1 MAEMKVV
8 YMAVSELVPYENNP
22 RNNEKAV
29 EAVAN
34 SIREFGFKNPI
45 IVDRQKVIVSGHT
58 RRLAAMKLGLDQV
71 PVVYADD
78 LTEDQI
84 KAFRLADNRVAEMAA
99 WDEDLLKEEMAKAID
114 FEFGDYGF
122 DQKELDEIVKK
133 DVNIKTHKCPRC
145 GMEWTA
151 REV

>member
-58 RRLAAMKLGLDQV
+58 RRLAALKLGLDQV

-122 DQKELDEIVKK
+122 DQKDLDEIVKK

>member
-58 RRLAAMKLGLDQV
+58 RRLAALKLGLDQV

-99 WDEDLLKEEMAKAID
+99 WDENLLKEEMAKAID

-122 DQKELDEIVKK
+122 DQKDLDEIVKK

>member
-1 MAEMKVV
+1 VAEMKVV

-58 RRLAAMKLGLDQV
+58 RRLAALKLGLDQV

-99 WDEDLLKEEMAKAID
+99 WDEDLLKEEMAKAVD

-122 DQKELDEIVKK
+122 DQKDLDEIVKK

>member
-58 RRLAAMKLGLDQV
+58 RRLAALKLGLDQV

-78 LTEDQI
+78 LTEGQI

-122 DQKELDEIVKK
+122 DQKDLDEIVKK

-151 REV
+151 KEV

>member
-34 SIREFGFKNPI
+34 SIQEFGFKNPI

-58 RRLAAMKLGLDQV
+58 RRLAALKLGLDQV

-99 WDEDLLKEEMAKAID
+99 WDEDLLKEEMAKAVD

>member
-58 RRLAAMKLGLDQV
+58 RRLAALKLGLDQV

>member
-58 RRLAAMKLGLDQV
+58 RRLAALKLGLDLV

-99 WDEDLLKEEMAKAID
+99 WDEDLLKEEMAKAVD

-122 DQKELDEIVKK
+122 DQKDLDEIVKK

-145 GMEWTA
+145 GTEWTA

>member
-58 RRLAAMKLGLDQV
+58 RRLAALKLGLDQV

-78 LTEDQI
+78 LTDDQI

-99 WDEDLLKEEMAKAID
+99 WDEDLLKEEMAKAVD

-122 DQKELDEIVKK
+122 DQKDLDEIVKK

>member
-58 RRLAAMKLGLDQV
+58 RRLAALKLGLDQV

-99 WDEDLLKEEMAKAID
+99 WDEDLLKEEMAKAVD

-122 DQKELDEIVKK
+122 DQKDLDEIVKK

>member
-58 RRLAAMKLGLDQV
+58 RRLAALKLGLDQV

-99 WDEDLLKEEMAKAID
+99 WDEDLLKEEMAKAVD

>member
-58 RRLAAMKLGLDQV
+58 RRLAALKLGLDQV

-99 WDEDLLKEEMAKAID
+99 WDEDLLKEEMAKAVKTY
-114 FEFGDYGF
+114 FGLT
-122 DQKELDEIVKK
+122 LD
-133 DVNIKTHKCPRC
+133 
-145 GMEWTA
+145 
-151 REV
+151 

>member
-58 RRLAAMKLGLDQV
+58 RRLAALKLGLDQV

-84 KAFRLADNRVAEMAA
+84 KAFRLADNRVAEVAV
-99 WDEDLLKEEMAKAID
+99 WDDDLLKEEMAKVID
-114 FEFGDYGF
+114 FQFENYGF
-122 DQKELDEIVKK
+122 DHEDVESVVRAEIG
-133 DVNIKTHKCPRC
+133 IKIHKCPKC
-145 GMEWTA
+145 GCEWTA

>member
-1 MAEMKVV
+1 MVEMKVV

-58 RRLAAMKLGLDQV
+58 RRLAALKLGLDLV

-78 LTEDQI
+78 LTDDQI

-99 WDEDLLKEEMAKAID
+99 WDEDLLKAEMAKAVD